1 MAKAY
6 TEQIFRTTYRD
17 DFADSDNY
25 YRVLFNSG
33 RALQAREL
41 TQLQTIIQKEIE
53 RFASNIF
60 KDGAPMQSGG
70 VKINNA
76 YEFIKIAS
84 ATSLPSD
91 LTTLQNVVFTGQTSG
106 IKVRVLEGI
115 AAANSDPDTLYVQY
129 LDLPSGSAGTTSP
142 KVTPGETISG
152 TVSGSTLNLTVQT
165 TNTAANPA
173 TGFGCQFSTGPGS
186 FFVQGHFVF
195 AVPQSIILSKYSN
208 NFSGTVGFKI
218 LQDIVTSSD
227 DEDLFDNQG
236 ATPNRSS
243 PGADRY
249 RIRLQLIDKRNLA
262 ADENFVYVSEIFA
275 GKIVDKPTSSDGL
288 NSVRDL
294 LAVRTFEESG
304 NYIKKYFKAFLE
316 PNDDDSFKLRVE
328 PGTAYINGYRVNKKV
343 PSTLYVPKAQD
354 TFVQDNDAISV
365 DYGNYFEFDSGK
377 GMFNFD
383 TCELVNLKSA
393 IENGGDVIG
402 TARVRSIR
410 EGTGLNYNLH
420 LFDIK
425 RTNAAYS
432 LRDVRSIAVDNSTY
446 VDVVLDA
453 SNNSILKEP
462 AKKALLFDTPVRRPK
477 GFTSVSLSV
486 GRRFADTT
494 DGAGA
499 VTITLSAANENFENT
514 GDWIISTPGT
524 AIATGFS
531 ISLGAGATSATI
543 SGLPAST
550 SVEILAYVKKG
561 TGKIRQKT
569 LTETTITATLD
580 SDGSGLKYIPLGQSD
595 IFSVNR
601 IRKTDSDGGN
611 VFGQFTLDAG
621 QRDTHYDD
629 GRLIYSGSGLD
640 SDGQN
645 VFVRFKYFAHGTGD
659 FFAVSSYNGQVEY
672 RDIPAHRLQNGNL
685 VSLRDVLDFRPST
698 NGSGGYTSSRV
709 SELPQPTDLVEADA
723 EYYLPRLD
731 KLVLSQTGEL
741 RYVTGTSSLQPKFPS
756 TPKNCIDL
764 YKFELNAN
772 TLHTKDLKSRLL
784 PLKGYTMEDIGKIE
798 KKLEK
803 VEELATLTLLELS
816 TTQLKSLDSSG
827 VDRSKSGFF
836 VDNFINQRYSD
847 TKNPEYRASIDP
859 RQKFVRPSFK
869 ENSIDL
875 HFDSADTNQLRVVKY
890 GDLVMLDHDEVTYR
904 NQNVAS
910 KVENINPFFVER
922 ITGDITL
929 SPASDNWKES
939 EIAAPRVV
947 DGGTELDTRQA
958 LLWNNWEWNWGGV
971 DVNDLQVGATS
982 SNVTGTSTSTTVNVS
997 EPRLTGSNVN
1007 ETVGDWVVTG
1017 TTSTTN
1023 ELGTQEVVVSQETE
1037 EVVRTGVADRWF
1049 LSDGARDGFGA
1060 GDWTE
1065 EVPTWTELVTNTTTE
1080 SRTQLETV
1088 DTTTREQTTT
1098 VTTENEF
1105 TTDTEYV
1112 TNTTTTTT
1120 VNRIASESTI
1130 REVIDNRIIDV
1141 AVIPWMRSRKVSFK
1155 AVGLRPNTRFF
1166 PFFDGTNVSNFCRT
1180 KDFIRHSDRDPTEQ
1194 TTNLPAAVEHSQG
1207 TTSLVSNANGEI
1219 EGEFEIPN
1227 NSAMRFRTGRREFAL
1242 YDISAYNKKD
1252 ALCTATS
1259 FYHAEGVLET
1269 FQETILSTRVLEV
1282 VGSQASTTNTNVRV
1296 ESSISTETLVTS
1308 NVATDVQEERTI
1320 TEVVTDTETSTQVSP
1335 TQPVTTTTVPVDAEP
1350 TLEVTPDTA
1359 IRDVPIDLEE
1369 LGFSIVD
1376 FELPQIY
1383 FDPLAQTF
1391 DVPDTNGI
1399 FLTRVRVY
1407 FKTKDTN
1414 NIPVK
1419 LELRPVTNGTP
1430 TSERIPG
1437 SLVVKNPSQVNL
1449 VPEDTI
1455 ASMEANGTD
1464 FVFEEPVYLAG
1475 GHEYAIVLRSDSME
1489 YKVYISEV
1497 YDFVLGSTE
1506 KRISKQ
1512 PTLGSLFKS
1521 QNSQLW
1527 EPDQRQDLAF
1537 RLYRA
1542 RFENSGNAILENVQ
1556 VPQAPLTKN
1565 PFYMDSGDNTVYVIH
1580 RGHGLRQ
1587 GDITTINPGLP
1598 GITQYDVGIKAS
1610 SISGQRTVTSVDG
1623 TGYKF
1628 EADSAA
1634 TSSGRFG
1641 LGKASGSQ
1649 NMTFDLARLD
1659 LNTLQPETTNVT
1671 FSGKFTS
1678 ASSLVDSDQGRFTKD
1693 TSYRLIKNKS
1703 NYEFTSPKAVYTAV
1717 EETNEIINAGL
1728 GKSMT
1733 IQCTMTTT
1741 DNRVSPVI
1749 DMQNAHM
1756 VLVGNQIDKQDSA
1769 ATTGFNVP
1777 MTFVPETNPLLGSAL
1792 AKHITIPTELAEEA
1806 VGLKV
1811 LLAAN
1816 KPPGSDFQLY
1826 YRVADEGE
1834 NIRRKSWILTA
1845 PEATLP
1851 ADTNKKIFR
1860 EYRYL
1865 VGGIGGTMDPF
1876 TQFQLKIVFRSTN
1889 SARVPVIR
1897 DLRAIAL
1904 SV

>member
-1 MAKAY
+1 MTKAF
-6 TEQIFRTTYRD
+6 TEQIFRTSYRD

-25 YRVLFNSG
+25 HRILFNSG

-53 RFASNIF
+53 RFGSNIF
-60 KDGAPMQSGG
+60 TDGAAMQSGG

-84 ATSLPSD
+84 TTSLPSD
-91 LTTLQNVVFTGQTSG
+91 LTTLSNVVFTGQTSG
-106 IKVRVLEGI
+106 IKVRVLEAV
-115 AAANSDPDTLYVQY
+115 AAESGDPDTLYVQY

-142 KVTPGETISG
+142 KVTPGEILSG
-152 TVSGSTLNLTVQT
+152 TVSGSTLNLRVQVT
-165 TNTAANPA
+165 DTAANPA
-173 TGFGCQFSTGPGS
+173 TGFGSQFSTGPGS

-195 AVPQSIILSKYSN
+195 AVPQSIIVSKYSN

-218 LQDIVTSSD
+218 IQDIVTSSD

-236 ATPNRSS
+236 ASPNRSS

-249 RIRLQLIDKRNLA
+249 RIRLVLINKTELG
-262 ADENFVYVSEIFA
+262 ADENFVYVAEIFA
-275 GKIVDKPTSSDGL
+275 GNIVDKPSSSEGL
-288 NSVRDL
+288 NSTKDL

-304 NYIKKYFKAFLE
+304 NYIKKYFKSFLE

-328 PGTAYINGYRVNKKV
+328 PGIAYVNGYRVAKKS
-343 PSTLYVPKAQD
+343 PTSLFVPKAQD
-354 TFVQDNDAISV
+354 TFTQDNDAISV

-377 GMFNFD
+377 GMLNFD
-383 TCELVNLKSA
+383 TCELVDLMSGT
-393 IENGGDVIG
+393 EYSGDSIG
-402 TARVRSIR
+402 TARVRAIR

-420 LFDIK
+420 LFDIR
-425 RTNAAYS
+425 RTNDSYS
-432 LRDVRSIAVDNSTY
+432 LRDVRSIGTGSSTFVDL
-446 VDVVLDA
+446 VLDT
-453 SNNSILKEP
+453 SSNSILKEP
-462 AKKALLFDTPVRRPK
+462 DKKGLLFDTPIRRPK

-486 GRRFADTT
+486 ARRFSDTT
-494 DGAGA
+494 DGSGD

-514 GDWIISTPGT
+514 GDWIISTAAT
-524 AIATGFS
+524 AIETGYS
-531 ISLGAGATSATI
+531 ISLGSGATSATI
-543 SGLPAST
+543 SGLPSST
-550 SVEILAYVKKG
+550 PVEILAYVKKG

-569 LTETTITATLD
+569 LTETTVTATLD
-580 SDGSGLKYIPLGQSD
+580 SDGEGLKYIPLGQSD

-601 IRKTDSDGGN
+601 VRKNDSDGAS
-611 VFGQFTLDAG
+611 VFNAFQLDAG
-621 QRDTHYDD
+621 QRDTHYAD

-640 SDGQN
+640 SDEQN

-698 NGSGGYTSSRV
+698 NGSGAFVSSRV

-731 KLVLSQTGEL
+731 KLVLSETGEL
-741 RYVTGTSSLQPKFPS
+741 RYITGTSSLQPKFPS
-756 TPKNCIDL
+756 TPKECIDL
-764 YKFELNAN
+764 YKFELNPN

-827 VDRSKSGFF
+827 VDRAKSGFF
-836 VDNFINQRYSD
+836 VDNFANQRYSD
-847 TKNPEYRASIDP
+847 VKNPEYRAAIDP
-859 RQKFVRPSFK
+859 RQKFVRPTFK
-869 ENSIDL
+869 EHSIDL
-875 HFDSADTNQLRVVKY
+875 HYDSSHVDQLRVVKY
-890 GDLVMLDHDEVTYR
+890 GDLIMLDHDEITYK
-904 NQNVAS
+904 NQPFAS
-910 KVENINPFFVER
+910 KTENINPFFVER
-922 ITGDITL
+922 IQGELLL

-939 EIAAPRVV
+939 EVAAPRII

-958 LLWNNWEWNWGGV
+958 LLWNEWEWNWGGV

-982 SNVTGTSTSTTVNVS
+982 TNVTGTSTSQTINVS
-997 EPRLTGSNVN
+997 EPRLTGTNVT
-1007 ETVGDWVVTG
+1007 ETVGEWVVTG
-1017 TTSTTN
+1017 TTSTTT
-1023 ELGTQEVVVSQETE
+1023 ELGSQETIVSQETE
-1037 EVVRTGVADRWF
+1037 EVIRPVIDNWF

-1065 EVPTWTELVTNTTTE
+1065 EVPVWVEVATPTTTE
-1080 SRTQLETV
+1080 TRTEFETV

-1120 VNRIASESTI
+1120 VNRIASESTV
-1130 REVIDNRIIDV
+1130 REVVDNRIVDV
-1141 AVIPWMRSRKVSFK
+1141 AFIPFMRSRKVSFR
-1155 AVGLRPNTRFF
+1155 ATGLRPNTRFF
-1166 PFFDGTNVSNFCRT
+1166 PFFDGTDVGAFCRSKT
-1180 KDFIRHSDRDPTEQ
+1180 FVRHSDRPSTEE
-1194 TTNLPAAVEHSQG
+1194 TTNLAPSIEHSEG
-1207 TTSLVSNANGEI
+1207 STSLVSNTNGVI

-1242 YDISAYNKKD
+1242 YDISVYNTKD
-1252 ALCTATS
+1252 ALCTATAY
-1259 FYHAEGVLET
+1259 YHAEGVLET
-1269 FQETILSTRVLEV
+1269 FQDTVLSTRILEI
-1282 VGSQASTTNTNVRV
+1282 VGSQATTSNTNVRT
-1296 ESSISTETLVTS
+1296 EQSISTETLVSST
-1308 NVATDVQEERTI
+1308 VATDVQEERTI
-1320 TEVVTDTETSTQVSP
+1320 SEVVTTSQTGSTVSA
-1335 TQPVTTTTVPVDAEP
+1335 TQPVTTTTVPVDPEP
-1350 TLEVTPDTA
+1350 TPEVTPDTS
-1359 IRDVPIDLEE
+1359 IRPTPLDLSEID
-1369 LGFSIVD
+1369 FSILD
-1376 FELPQIY
+1376 FRGPSIY

-1391 DVPDTNGI
+1391 DVPDVNGV
-1399 FLTRVRVY
+1399 FLTRIRIY
-1407 FKTKDTN
+1407 FKSKDTN

-1419 LELRPVTNGTP
+1419 LELRPVVEGRP

-1449 VPEDTI
+1449 VPNDTI

-1464 FVFEEPVYLAG
+1464 FVFDEPVFLPG
-1475 GHEYAIVLRSDSME
+1475 GQEYAIVLRSDSME
-1489 YKVYISEV
+1489 YRVYISEI

-1521 QNSQLW
+1521 QNSRLW
-1527 EPDQRQDLAF
+1527 EADQRQDLAF
-1537 RLYRA
+1537 RMYRA
-1542 RFENSGNAILENVQ
+1542 DFENSGNVILENVQ
-1556 VPQAPLTKN
+1556 VPPSILTKN
-1565 PFYMDSGDNTVYVIH
+1565 PFYMDSGSSDVFVIN

-1587 GDITTINPGLP
+1587 GDVTTITGLDSS
-1598 GITQYDVGIKAS
+1598 TVYAS
-1610 SISGQRTVTSVDG
+1610 GVKGSSLLGQRTVTSVDG

-1634 TSSGRFG
+1634 TSTGRFG
-1641 LGKASGSQ
+1641 GGRARGSQ
-1649 NMTFDLARLD
+1649 NMNFDLLRLD
-1659 LNTLQPETTNVT
+1659 VDTLQPETTNIT

-1693 TSYRLIKNKS
+1693 TSYRLIKNKNNFEFS
-1703 NYEFTSPKAVYTAV
+1703 NPKAIYTEV
-1717 EETNEIINAGL
+1717 EETAELVNAGL
-1728 GKSMT
+1728 GKSST

-1741 DNRVSPVI
+1741 DSRVSPVI
-1749 DMQNAHM
+1749 DMQRASM

-1777 MTFVPETNPLLGSAL
+1777 IRFVPETNPFLGSSL
-1792 AKHITIPTELAEEA
+1792 AKHITSPTELTEEA
-1806 VGLKV
+1806 VGLKI

-1816 KPPGSDFQLY
+1816 KPPGSDFQVY
-1826 YRVADEGE
+1826 YHVADESE
-1834 NIRRKSWILTA
+1834 NIRRKNWILVE
-1845 PEATLP
+1845 PEQNLP
-1851 ADTNKKIFR
+1851 ADNNRKVFR
-1860 EYRYL
+1860 EYRYI

-1876 TQFQLKIVFRSTN
+1876 TKFQVKIVFRSTN
-1889 SARVPVIR
+1889 SAKVPVIR